1 MLIIKIVEVKEQWF
15 LKLCKIDYSF
25 GQPVKES
32 YQSRFIRQVGDDG
45 HRISEKQEAYKNSN
59 GIQKA
64 THQRILDDRGVKLI
78 KQRNKNTGEQEEH
91 NIFRGMNE
99 IDLDNFNREYNDYR
113 QKVGFKRNYQM
124 LNDIRNNR
132 LNAGN
137 NNGNNR

>member
-15 LKLCKIDYSF
+15 LKLNKIDYSF
-25 GQPVKES
+25 CQPVKES
-32 YQSRFIRQVGDDG
+32 YQSRAINKLVMMVKNFW
-45 HRISEKQEAYKNSN
+45 EQEDYKNSN

-78 KQRNKNTGEQEEH
+78 KQRNKNTSEQEEH
-91 NIFRGMNE
+91 NIFRGMKE
-99 IDLDNFNREYNDYR
+99 GDLDNFNREYNDYR
-113 QKVGFKRNYQM
+113 QKVGFERNYQM

>member
-1 MLIIKIVEVKEQWF
+1 MQNNLINVNNQNSRGANKGTMISQAYVSKV
-15 LKLCKIDYSF
+15 DYSS

-32 YQSRFIRQVGDDG
+32 YQSRAIRQVGDDG

-78 KQRNKNTGEQEEH
+78 KQRNKNTSEQEEH

-99 IDLDNFNREYNDYR
+99 IDLDNFNREYNDYSR
-113 QKVGFKRNYQM
+113 KLDLKGIIKC
-124 LNDIRNNR
+124 
-132 LNAGN
+132 
-137 NNGNNR
+137 